1 MLVDVKSFLVGMLA
15 NDVAEVAHAVSRPY
29 SYLTA
34 TKQLSLLTVRVMQH
48 RRCSWLADSLK
59 HMMHLGC
66 AQEEFLSAYGEQVA
80 VAARQEAI
88 QVELE
93 ACGEDMEKMA
103 ALLDE
108 LQARC
113 HLVERHL
120 CLLPYHV
127 S

>member
-1 MLVDVKSFLVGMLA
+1 
-15 NDVAEVAHAVSRPY
+15 
-29 SYLTA
+29 
-34 TKQLSLLTVRVMQH
+34 
-48 RRCSWLADSLK
+48 
-59 HMMHLGC
+59 MHLCC

-113 HLVERHL
+113 HPAERYLVFFLNICRELVLQGCPKKGALEYTNYCGNVIHGN
-120 CLLPYHV
+120 
-127 S
+127 